1 MVSLR
6 TNLVGKSR
14 LARLGK
20 GLILLGAA
28 LLALHVA
35 GTLLHV
41 ATETR
46 DPHSLAAYGA
56 GLRRGETFELRQA
69 TREIYLGTVHSDHRR
84 LAFTENWLQWTLGK
98 VHPPLACT
106 QNTDRLIAGSI
117 ANCSERSQIL
127 KTLAE
132 EAGHECRFVGLAGH
146 VVLEVRTPRGW
157 QVADPDYGVVY
168 PVGIGQLEQAGGEEL
183 VRTTLDAAGYPRLTI
198 DRYWEIVGS
207 RNDNV
212 VLPIGSALSPR
223 LDVVERACVWLA
235 LLLPL
240 GSIGTGIV
248 IRRVAIGRSMMAAPA
263 SATIT
268 GGLSGLPA
276 RAA

>member
-6 TNLVGKSR
+6 TNLVWK
-14 LARLGK
+14 ARIGMGLVLG
-20 GLILLGAA
+20 GAA
-28 LLALHVA
+28 LLTLHVA
-35 GTLLHV
+35 GTWLHLT
-41 ATETR
+41 TESCE
-46 DPHSLAAYGA
+46 PHSLAAYVA
-56 GLRRGETFELRQA
+56 GLRRGQPFELDRA
-69 TREIYLGTVHSDHRR
+69 TREVYLGTVHSDHRR

-106 QNTDRLIAGSI
+106 QDTNRLIAGSI

-132 EAGHECRFVGLAGH
+132 EAGHECRFVGLSGH

-168 PVGIGQLEQAGGEEL
+168 PVGITQLEQAEGEPL
-183 VRTTLDAAGYPRLTI
+183 VRTTLGAAGRPRLTI
-198 DRYWEIVGS
+198 DRYWQIVGS
-207 RNDNV
+207 RSDNV
-212 VLPIGSALSPR
+212 VLPIGSPLSPR
-223 LDVVERACVWLA
+223 LDVVERGCIWLA

-240 GSIGTGIV
+240 ASIGAGV
-248 IRRVAIGRSMMAAPA
+248 VLRRMATGRSRTTAA
-263 SATIT
+263 SAAVTHD
-268 GGLSGLPA
+268 LPGLPA